1 MNIFETFKEVW
12 LCDFEFGSEPGERP
26 EVRCMVAKEFRSGR
40 VIRLWVD
47 ELGSAA
53 PFDVGPAALFVAYY
67 ASAELGCFLS
77 LGWSPPARI
86 LDLFTEFRNLTNG
99 SSPLAGNS
107 LLGAL
112 SYFGLDGIGASEKD
126 DMRQLALRGGEY
138 TREER
143 ATLLDYCQSDV
154 EALSRLLSRI
164 LPHIEYLPRS
174 VYRGRYMAAVAR
186 MEHEGVPMD
195 MPLLAK
201 LRNNWEAIQDKLI
214 AAVDEE
220 YGVFDGRTFK
230 MDRFEA
236 YLVKNEIPWP
246 RLESGQL
253 DLSNDTF
260 RDMAMAYPNM
270 ANLRD
275 LRHSLSQMRLSALQ
289 VGPDGCNRCL
299 LSPFSSRTSRNQP
312 SNSKFVFGASSWLR
326 NLIQPKP
333 GYALA
338 GLDWVQQEF
347 GIAAALSGDR
357 NMLDAYSSGDSY
369 LAFAKQAKAVPDD
382 ATKKSH
388 GKERDLFKACVL
400 GVQYGM
406 EAESLAL
413 RINQPVIVARNLLR
427 LHREVYSQFWKWAD
441 NAVDYTILTGRQGT
455 VYGWTHYL
463 PQGLNPN
470 KKNPSG
476 DGVNP
481 RSLRNFFM
489 QANGA
494 EILRLAC
501 ILATEAGI
509 RVCAPIH
516 DAVLIT
522 APENE
527 IDDAANATA
536 KHMREASRIVLDGF
550 ELRTDLSIARYPQHY
565 SCEKGAKFWVT
576 VSKLLEE
583 LQ

>member
-1 MNIFETFKEVW
+1 M
-12 LCDFEFGSEPGERP
+12 
-26 EVRCMVAKEFRSGR
+26 
-40 VIRLWVD
+40 
-47 ELGSAA
+47 
-53 PFDVGPAALFVAYY
+53 
-67 ASAELGCFLS
+67 
-77 LGWSPPARI
+77 
-86 LDLFTEFRNLTNG
+86 
-99 SSPLAGNS
+99 AGNS

-112 SYFGLDGIGASEKD
+112 SYFGLDGIGAGEKD

-138 TREER
+138 TAEEK
-143 ATLLDYCQSDV
+143 AALLDYCQSDV
-154 EALSRLLSRI
+154 EALSRLLPRI
-164 LPHIEYLPRS
+164 LPRIEYLPRAA
-174 VYRGRYMAAVAR
+174 YRGRYMAAVAR

-236 YLVKNEIPWP
+236 YLVKNAIPWP

-253 DLSNDTF
+253 DLSNDVF
-260 RDMAMAYPNM
+260 KDMALAYPKM

-275 LRHSLSQMRLSALQ
+275 LRHSLSQMRLNALQ
-289 VGPDGCNRCL
+289 VGADECNRCL

-333 GYALA
+333 GSALA
-338 GLDWVQQEF
+338 ALDWVQQEF

-357 NMLDAYSSGDSY
+357 NMLDAYNSGDSY
-369 LAFAKQAKAVPDD
+369 LAFAKQAKAVPED

-388 GKERDLFKACVL
+388 SKERDLFKACVR

-406 EAESLAL
+406 EAESSAL

-441 NAVDYTILTGRQGT
+441 NAVDRTILTSQQAT

-501 ILATEAGI
+501 ILATEDGI

-522 APENE
+522 APESE
-527 IDDAANATA
+527 IDDAADAMA
-536 KHMREASRIVLDGF
+536 KRMREASRIVLDGF
-550 ELRTDLSIARYPQHY
+550 ELRTDLNIARYPEHY
-565 SCEKGAKFWVT
+565 SCEKGAKFWT
-576 VSKLLEE
+576 TISKLLEE
-583 LQ
+583 LR

>member
-1 MNIFETFKEVW
+1 
-12 LCDFEFGSEPGERP
+12 
-26 EVRCMVAKEFRSGR
+26 
-40 VIRLWVD
+40 
-47 ELGSAA
+47 
-53 PFDVGPAALFVAYY
+53 
-67 ASAELGCFLS
+67 
-77 LGWSPPARI
+77 
-86 LDLFTEFRNLTNG
+86 
-99 SSPLAGNS
+99 
-107 LLGAL
+107 
-112 SYFGLDGIGASEKD
+112 
-126 DMRQLALRGGEY
+126 
-138 TREER
+138 
-143 ATLLDYCQSDV
+143 
-154 EALSRLLSRI
+154 
-164 LPHIEYLPRS
+164 
-174 VYRGRYMAAVAR
+174 
-186 MEHEGVPMD
+186 
-195 MPLLAK
+195 
-201 LRNNWEAIQDKLI
+201 
-214 AAVDEE
+214 
-220 YGVFDGRTFK
+220 

-455 VYGWTHYL
+455 PG
-463 PQGLNPN
+463 P
-470 KKNPSG
+470 
-476 DGVNP
+476 
-481 RSLRNFFM
+481 
-489 QANGA
+489 
-494 EILRLAC
+494 
-501 ILATEAGI
+501 
-509 RVCAPIH
+509 
-516 DAVLIT
+516 
-522 APENE
+522 
-527 IDDAANATA
+527 
-536 KHMREASRIVLDGF
+536 
-550 ELRTDLSIARYPQHY
+550 
-565 SCEKGAKFWVT
+565 
-576 VSKLLEE
+576 
-583 LQ
+583 

>member
-1 MNIFETFKEVW
+1 
-12 LCDFEFGSEPGERP
+12 
-26 EVRCMVAKEFRSGR
+26 
-40 VIRLWVD
+40 
-47 ELGSAA
+47 
-53 PFDVGPAALFVAYY
+53 
-67 ASAELGCFLS
+67 
-77 LGWSPPARI
+77 
-86 LDLFTEFRNLTNG
+86 
-99 SSPLAGNS
+99 
-107 LLGAL
+107 
-112 SYFGLDGIGASEKD
+112 
-126 DMRQLALRGGEY
+126 MRQLALRGGDY
-138 TREER
+138 TAEEK
-143 ATLLDYCQSDV
+143 AALLEYCQSDV
-154 EALSRLLSRI
+154 EALGRLLPKI
-164 LPHIEYLPRS
+164 LPRIEYLPRS
-174 VYRGRYMAAVAR
+174 LYRGRYMAAVAR

-195 MPLLAK
+195 MELLVK
-201 LRNNWEAIQDKLI
+201 LRNNWEAIQDKRI
-214 AAVDEE
+214 AEVDKE
-220 YGVFDGRTFK
+220 YEVFDGRTFK

-236 YLVKNEIPWP
+236 YLAKNEIPWP

-253 DLSNDTF
+253 DLSDDAF
-260 RDMAMAYPNM
+260 KDMTSAYPSM

-289 VGPDGCNRCL
+289 VGADGSNRCL

-326 NLIQPKP
+326 NLIRPKP
-333 GYALA
+333 GFALA
-338 GLDWVQQEF
+338 SLDWVQQEF
-347 GIAAALSGDR
+347 GIAAALSDDR
-357 NMLDAYSSGDSY
+357 NMLDAYNSGDSY

-388 GKERDLFKACVL
+388 GKERGLFKACVL

-427 LHREVYSQFWKWAD
+427 LHREVYARFWKWAD
-441 NAVDYTILTGRQGT
+441 NAVDYTILTSRQAT
-455 VYGWTHYL
+455 VYGWTHCL

-527 IDDAANATA
+527 IDDASDAIA

-550 ELRTDLSIARYPQHY
+550 ELRTDLNITRYPEHY
-565 SCEKGAKFWVT
+565 SCEKGARFWMT
-576 VSKLLEE
+576 VSRLLVE

>member
-1 MNIFETFKEVW
+1 
-12 LCDFEFGSEPGERP
+12 
-26 EVRCMVAKEFRSGR
+26 MVAKEFRSGR
-40 VIRLWVD
+40 VIRLSAD
-47 ELGSAA
+47 ELGSAP
-53 PFDVGPAALFVAYY
+53 PFDVGTHSLFVAYY

-77 LGWSPPARI
+77 LGWPIPVRI

-126 DMRQLALRGGEY
+126 EMRALALRGGNY
-138 TREER
+138 TGEEKVV
-143 ATLLDYCQSDV
+143 LLDYCQSDV
-154 EALSRLLSRI
+154 EALSRLVPRI

-195 MPLLAK
+195 MELLVK
-201 LRNNWEAIQDKLI
+201 LCNNWEAIQDKLI
-214 AAVDEE
+214 SQVDKE
-220 YGVFDGRTFK
+220 YEIFDGRTFK
-230 MDRFEA
+230 IERFEA
-236 YLVKNEIPWP
+236 YLVKNQIPWP
-246 RLESGQL
+246 RLDSGQM

-260 RDMAMAYPNM
+260 KDMALAYPNM
-270 ANLRD
+270 AKLRD
-275 LRHSLSQMRLSALQ
+275 LRHSLSQMRLSDLQ
-289 VGPDGCNRCL
+289 VGADGCNRCL

-333 GYALA
+333 GCALA
-338 GLDWVQQEF
+338 ALDWVQQEF
-347 GIAAALSGDR
+347 GIAAALSGDA
-357 NMLDAYSSGDSY
+357 NMLDAYNSGDSY
-369 LAFAKQAKAVPDD
+369 LAFAKQAKAVPEEV
-382 ATKKSH
+382 TKRSH
-388 GKERDLFKACVL
+388 RKERDLFKACVL

-413 RINQPVIVARNLLR
+413 RINRPVIVARNLLR
-427 LHREVYSQFWKWAD
+427 LHREVYAQFWKWSD
-441 NAVDYTILTGRQGT
+441 NAVDYTILTGQQAT
-455 VYGWTHYL
+455 VFGWVHRIPEGYNVSRNNL
-463 PQGLNPN
+463 R
-470 KKNPSG
+470 G
-476 DGVNP
+476 DGPNP
-481 RSLRNFFM
+481 RMLRNFYM

-522 APENE
+522 APERE
-527 IDDAANATA
+527 IEEAATA
-536 KHMREASRIVLDGF
+536 MSGCMREASQIVLNGF
-550 ELRTDLSIARYPQHY
+550 ELRTDLSIVRYPEHY
-565 SCEKGAKFWVT
+565 SCEKGAAFWNT
-576 VSKLLEE
+576 VSKLLEDVA
-583 LQ
+583 

>member
-1 MNIFETFKEVW
+1 
-12 LCDFEFGSEPGERP
+12 
-26 EVRCMVAKEFRSGR
+26 
-40 VIRLWVD
+40 VD
-47 ELGSAA
+47 ELGSAP
-53 PFDVGPAALFVAYY
+53 PFDVGSDSLFVAYY

-77 LGWSPPARI
+77 LGWPIPVRI

-99 SSPLAGNS
+99 SSTLACNS

-112 SYFGLDGIGASEKD
+112 SYFGLDGIGAGEKD

-138 TREER
+138 TAEEKAAR
-143 ATLLDYCQSDV
+143 LNYCQSDV
-154 EALSRLLSRI
+154 EALCRLLPKI
-164 LPHIEYLPRS
+164 LPHIEYLPRA
-174 VYRGRYMAAVAR
+174 VNRGRYMAAVAR

-195 MPLLAK
+195 VELLVK
-201 LRNNWEAIQDKLI
+201 LRNHWEAIQDGLI
-214 AAVDEE
+214 AEVDKE
-220 YGVFDGRTFK
+220 YEVFDGRTFK

-236 YLVKNEIPWP
+236 YLVKNGIPWL

-253 DLSNDTF
+253 DLSNDAF
-260 RDMAMAYPNM
+260 KNMAIAYPKM

-275 LRHSLSQMRLSALQ
+275 LRHSLSQMRLSDLQ
-289 VGPDGCNRCL
+289 VGTDGCNRCL
-299 LSPFSSRTSRNQP
+299 LSPFRARTSRNQP

-333 GYALA
+333 GFALA

-347 GIAAALSGDR
+347 GIAAALSGDK
-357 NMLDAYSSGDSY
+357 NMLDAYNSGDSY
-369 LAFAKQAKAVPDD
+369 LAFAKQAKAVPED

-388 GKERDLFKACVL
+388 GKKRDLFKACVL

-413 RINQPVIVARNLLR
+413 RINQPVIVARKLLR
-427 LHREVYSQFWKWAD
+427 LHREVYSQFWKWSD
-441 NAVDYTILTGRQGT
+441 NAVDLTILTGQQAT
-455 VYGWTHYL
+455 VFGWAHRIPEGYNVNKN
-463 PQGLNPN
+463 NPR
-470 KKNPSG
+470 G
-476 DGVNP
+476 DGPNP
-481 RSLRNFFM
+481 RTLRNFFM

-522 APENE
+522 APERE
-527 IDDAANATA
+527 IEEAATA
-536 KHMREASRIVLDGF
+536 MSGYMREASRIVLNGF
-550 ELRTDLSIARYPQHY
+550 ELRNDLSIVHY
-565 SCEKGAKFWVT
+565 SEHYASEKGAAFWKT
-576 VSKLLEE
+576 VSKLLEG
-583 LQ
+583 LT

>member
-1 MNIFETFKEVW
+1 MNPAGSFRMKIFESFKEVW

-40 VIRLWVD
+40 LIRLGVD
-47 ELGSAA
+47 ELGSAP
-53 PFDVGPAALFVAYY
+53 PFDVGQAALFVAYY

-77 LGWSPPARI
+77 LGWSLPARI

-99 SSPLAGNS
+99 STPLAGNS

-112 SYFGLDGIGASEKD
+112 SYFGLDGIGAGEKD
-126 DMRQLALRGGEY
+126 EMRQLALRGGKY
-138 TREER
+138 TAEEK
-143 ATLLDYCQSDV
+143 AALLDYCQSDV
-154 EALSRLLSRI
+154 EALSRLLPRI
-164 LPHIEYLPRS
+164 LSHIEYLPRA

-186 MEHEGVPMD
+186 MEHEGVPMNVK
-195 MPLLAK
+195 LLVK
-201 LRNNWEAIQDKLI
+201 LRDNWEAIQDKLI
-214 AAVDEE
+214 AEVDKE
-220 YGVFDGRTFK
+220 YEVFDGRTFK

-236 YLVKNEIPWP
+236 YLVKNAIPWP

-253 DLSNDTF
+253 DLSNDVF
-260 RDMAMAYPNM
+260 KDMALAYPKM

-275 LRHSLSQMRLSALQ
+275 LRRSLSQMRLNALQ
-289 VGPDGCNRCL
+289 VGADECNRCL

-333 GYALA
+333 GFALA
-338 GLDWVQQEF
+338 ALDWVQHEF

-357 NMLDAYSSGDSY
+357 NMLDAYNSGDSY
-369 LAFAKQAKAVPDD
+369 LAFAKQAKAVPED

-388 GKERDLFKACVL
+388 GKERDQFKACVL

-470 KKNPSG
+470 
-476 DGVNP
+476 
-481 RSLRNFFM
+481 
-489 QANGA
+489 
-494 EILRLAC
+494 
-501 ILATEAGI
+501 
-509 RVCAPIH
+509 
-516 DAVLIT
+516 
-522 APENE
+522 
-527 IDDAANATA
+527 
-536 KHMREASRIVLDGF
+536 
-550 ELRTDLSIARYPQHY
+550 
-565 SCEKGAKFWVT
+565 
-576 VSKLLEE
+576 
-583 LQ
+583 

>member
-1 MNIFETFKEVW
+1 MEIFESFKEVW
-12 LCDFEFGSEPGERP
+12 LCDFEFGSKPGERP

-40 VIRLWVD
+40 LIRLWAD
-47 ELGSAA
+47 ELGSAS
-53 PFDVGPAALFVAYY
+53 PIDVGQDALFVAYY
-67 ASAELGCFLS
+67 ATAELGCFLS
-77 LGWSPPARI
+77 LGWSMPARI

-99 SSPLAGNS
+99 TFSLTGNS

-112 SYFGLDGIGASEKD
+112 SHFGLDGIGAGEKD
-126 DMRQLALRGGEY
+126 EMRQLALRGGYY
-138 TREER
+138 TAEEK
-143 ATLLDYCQSDV
+143 AALLDYCQSDV
-154 EALSRLLSRI
+154 EALSRLLPKI
-164 LPHIEYLPRS
+164 LPRIEYLPRS
-174 VYRGRYMAAVAR
+174 VHRGRYMAAVAR
-186 MEHEGVPMD
+186 MEHEGVPVD
-195 MPLLAK
+195 MELLVK

-214 AAVDEE
+214 AEVDKE

-230 MDRFEA
+230 IDSLEA
-236 YLVKNEIPWP
+236 YLAKNQIPWP

-253 DLSNDTF
+253 ELSNDAF
-260 RDMAMAYPNM
+260 KDMALAYPKM

-275 LRHSLSQMRLSALQ
+275 LRHSLSQMRLNALQ
-289 VGPDGCNRCL
+289 VGADGRNRCL

-333 GYALA
+333 GSALA
-338 GLDWVQQEF
+338 ALDWVQQEF

-357 NMLDAYSSGDSY
+357 NMLDAYNSGDSY
-369 LAFAKQAKAVPDD
+369 LAFAKQAKAVPED

-388 GKERDLFKACVL
+388 GRERNLFKACVL

-413 RINQPVIVARNLLR
+413 RINRPVIVARNLLQK
-427 LHREVYSQFWKWAD
+427 HREVYSQFWKWSD
-441 NAVDYTILTGRQGT
+441 NTVDHAILTGQQAT
-455 VYGWTHYL
+455 VFGWVHRIPDGYNVSRNSL
-463 PQGLNPN
+463 
-470 KKNPSG
+470 KG
-476 DGVNP
+476 DGPNP
-481 RSLRNFFM
+481 RMLRNFYM

-522 APENE
+522 APERE
-527 IDDAANATA
+527 IEEAAAAMA
-536 KHMREASRIVLDGF
+536 KHMR
-550 ELRTDLSIARYPQHY
+550 
-565 SCEKGAKFWVT
+565 
-576 VSKLLEE
+576 
-583 LQ
+583 